1 MRLNLDRLGGLIHS
15 QRVLLAL
22 TEAGVPREEAYR
34 IVQRNAMTVW
44 EDGADFLET
53 LLADQAVT
61 KVLSPEQIRA
71 QFDLGY
77 HFKHVD
83 TIFARVFGTK

>member
-1 MRLNLDRLGGLIHS
+1 M
-15 QRVLLAL
+15 LLAL

-34 IVQRNAMTVW
+34 IVQRNAMSACGRMAPISSRRCSPTK
-44 EDGADFLET
+44 D
-53 LLADQAVT
+53 VT
-61 KVLSPEQIRA
+61 KALSTEQIRA

-77 HFKHVD
+77 HLKHVD